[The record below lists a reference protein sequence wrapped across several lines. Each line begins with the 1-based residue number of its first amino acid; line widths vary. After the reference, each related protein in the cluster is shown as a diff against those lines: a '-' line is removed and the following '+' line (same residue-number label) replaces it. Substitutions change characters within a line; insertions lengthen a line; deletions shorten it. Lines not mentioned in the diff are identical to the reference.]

1 MGYTSENNLIIDL
14 GIRRNNWYYGLSLQP
29 KFITGKKGS
38 DYTGI
43 IGWDEHSSEIKSDGK
58 YYDIAEAEIG
68 YFFTPNICAGYGIG
82 LAVQSKYQNRY
93 DDTVILSCDGNYCVS
108 KSFTGSAISGKFFII
123 YYFDNDNKNNRWYI
137 KGQCDSVSRVG
148 LSVGYNF
155 NI

>member
-1 MGYTSENNLIIDL
+1 MSLIDL

-43 IGWDEHSSEIKSDGK
+43 IEYDEYPSEIKKKGI
-58 YYDIAEAEIG
+58 YYDVTEAEIG
-68 YFFTPNICAGYGIG
+68 YFFSPNICAGYGIG
-82 LAVQSKYQNRY
+82 LAVQSKYQNRH
-93 DDTVILSCDGNYCVS
+93 DDTGTLSCDGDYCVS
-108 KSFTGSAISGKFFII
+108 KSFTGGAISGKCFVI
-123 YYFDNDNKNNRWYI
+123 YYFDNDDKNNRWYI
-137 KGQCDSVSRVG
+137 KGQYGNISGVG